1 VRFGGGKRGRDSEGV
16 YKNRVCFVNGIF
28 RILFLISILRGIIIV
43 NYKGLLLICFW
54 PFLNY

>member
-1 VRFGGGKRGRDSEGV
+1 LGENKRGRDSEGV
-16 YKNRVCFVNGIF
+16 YKNRVCFINGIF
-28 RILFLISILRGIIIV
+28 RILFLISIVRGIIIV